1 MDYDQRRFSPL
12 FPSYRLAFADLFGLR
27 FIAVGAP
34 IEKVDPSLAPG
45 DLTFVARTPD
55 AYVYE
60 NPRALPRVMMVSD
73 WRIADFNQLL
83 TNGWPTDVDP
93 RHTALLERASTLPRA
108 SAAGSAPGTAR
119 LIRYES
125 TRVDVK
131 VDTPSGGLLLLNDVW
146 HPWWRATVDGESSDI
161 LRANVIFR
169 AVALRPG
176 HHTVSFTFHP
186 FAGALAELQGE
197 FRDAH

>member
-1 MDYDQRRFSPL
+1 M
-12 FPSYRLAFADLFGLR
+12 
-27 FIAVGAP
+27 
-34 IEKVDPSLAPG
+34 
-45 DLTFVARTPD
+45 
-55 AYVYE
+55 
-60 NPRALPRVMMVSD
+60 PRVMMVSD

-119 LIRYES
+119 LIRYEN
-125 TRVDVK
+125 TRIDIEVDA
-131 VDTPSGGLLLLNDVW
+131 PSGGLLLLNDVW

-169 AVALRPG
+169 PVALRPG